1 MTTTTEISSE
11 DCGNKPPLSP
21 FSVGARAFFS
31 GVMIPTST
39 IGIYEIMGGDN
50 PRVVHFIL
58 AASAL
63 VALSTG
69 ISIMVHECRR
79 DLAREDR
86 VAAKLSS
93 ISSPPQP

>member
-1 MTTTTEISSE
+1 MSS
-11 DCGNKPPLSP
+11 KTRLSR
-21 FSVGARAFFS
+21 FSIGARAFFS
-31 GVMIPTST
+31 GVMIPTSA
-39 IGIYEIMGGDN
+39 IGTYEIMAGDN
-50 PRVVHFIL
+50 PRVIHFVL

-63 VALSTG
+63 VALGTG

-86 VAAKLSS
+86 AAAKLSS